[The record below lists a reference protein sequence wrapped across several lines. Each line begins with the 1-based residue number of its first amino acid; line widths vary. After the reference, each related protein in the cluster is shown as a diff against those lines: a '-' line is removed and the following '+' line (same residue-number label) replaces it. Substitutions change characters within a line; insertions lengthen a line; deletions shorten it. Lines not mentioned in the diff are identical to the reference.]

1 MKTHMQPV
9 RLRIK
14 CIDGI
19 NRTYYCGY
27 AQVKKYLASGRL
39 IGAWST
45 STGKSIS

>member
-14 CIDGI
+14 CIDGV
-19 NRTYYCGY
+19 NRTYYYGY
-27 AQVKKYLASGRL
+27 AQVKKYRAARSL

-45 STGKSIS
+45 STGTSIS